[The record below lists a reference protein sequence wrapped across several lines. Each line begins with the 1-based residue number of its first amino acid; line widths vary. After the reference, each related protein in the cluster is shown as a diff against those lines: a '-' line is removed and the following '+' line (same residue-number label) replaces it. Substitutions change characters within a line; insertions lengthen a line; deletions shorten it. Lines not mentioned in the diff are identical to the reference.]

1 MLLILCFAVFIALVI
16 LFIEAV
22 KNILRKAADRRR
34 SR

>member
-1 MLLILCFAVFIALVI
+1 MLLMLCFAVFIALVI

-22 KNILRKAADRRR
+22 KTAFRKAADRRR